1 MNGKVKTGVPGL
13 DEMLGG
19 GIPEGSVVLVMGEPG
34 SGKTVLCSQF
44 LYYGISELG
53 ERGVYVS
60 LDHPKEVFMKKM
72 STFGWDFE
80 SFEREGLFKFID
92 ASPFS
97 SGKVRLG
104 TKGFSIEALLK
115 WVSSE
120 IKRLN
125 AKRIAIDSIASLLYQ
140 YPDIAKRR
148 MAILYLIESLVKSGV
163 TSMMTSMFRTGW
175 RDTTVLVEEHLAHGV
190 IILQLMRTGGELK
203 RVIQIEKMLGTLV
216 DIQPRPY
223 DITEKG
229 IVVHVDET
237 VL

>member
-1 MNGKVKTGVPGL
+1 M

-34 SGKTVLCSQF
+34 AGKTVLCAQF

-60 LDHPKEVFMKKM
+60 LDHPKEVFIRKM
-72 STFGWDFE
+72 TTFGWDFN
-80 SFEREGLFKFID
+80 SFEKNGLFKFID

-104 TKGFSIEALLK
+104 TKGFSIEGLLRL
-115 WVSSE
+115 VSSE
-120 IKRLN
+120 IKHLD
-125 AKRIAIDSIASLLYQ
+125 AKRVAIDSIASLLYQ
-140 YPDIAKRR
+140 YPDITKRR
-148 MAILYLIESLVKSGV
+148 MVILYIIESLMRAGV
-163 TSMMTSMFRTGW
+163 TSMITSIFRSGW
-175 RDTTVLVEEHLAHGV
+175 LDTTVLVEEHLAHGV
-190 IILQLMRTGGELK
+190 ILLQMMQVGKELK
-203 RVIQIEKMLGTLV
+203 RVIRIEKMLGTLV

-223 DITEKG
+223 EITDKG
-229 IVVHVDET
+229 IVIHVDKT